1 MSNMRPV
8 IWIITSLLLLNVI
21 GTVVILLKI
30 TEPEKESNT
39 AKRADSI
46 MQNESINRIESVHEK
61 KPDLPV
67 QVNSYVEPVAK
78 KLNTPEELSSDQ
90 TATEII
96 VARVNNTNINQSL
109 LISYLNQLAPPESLT
124 EWKTL
129 NDVPNNILMQSINNA
144 ALDNLLVQLAIE
156 MKLDQEQVIQANIA
170 RSNRN
175 ILKSAFLN
183 QLAPNLVSN
192 NDITSQYETLVAS
205 LEGKLEYRAR
215 HILLANEKE
224 AKIVNKALEE
234 KKKSFDELAK
244 LFSLDETT
252 GLRGGDLGYVL
263 AGQLNPEFEKVIN
276 DLEIGQRSKPF
287 ETEFGWHIAIVD
299 DRRDSQPMTFTQA
312 TPIIRQKLEQQAIQ
326 KYLSELLDS
335 AIIEVLIEPNASAAS
350 LSSTN
355 TNSVE

>member
-1 MSNMRPV
+1 MSNIKPA
-8 IWIITSLLLLNVI
+8 IWIIASLLLLNVI
-21 GTVVILLKI
+21 GTVTILLKI
-30 TEPEKESNT
+30 TEPDEETGTGIQATPSRQT
-39 AKRADSI
+39 DSI
-46 MQNESINRIESVHEK
+46 SSIELAQEK
-61 KPDLPV
+61 KPDSSG
-67 QVNSYVEPVAK
+67 QVNAYIESVAI
-78 KLNTPEELSSDQ
+78 NSIAPEESPTDQ
-90 TATEII
+90 GTEDII

-109 LISYLNQLAPPESLT
+109 LISYLNQLAPSESLA

-144 ALDNLLVQLAIE
+144 ALDNLLVQLAIK

-263 AGQLNPEFEKVIN
+263 AGQLNPEFEKLIM

-326 KYLSELLDS
+326 KYLTELLGS
-335 AIIEVLIEPNASAAS
+335 ATIEVLIEPNASAAN

-355 TNSVE
+355 TDPVE